1 MSLRTTTHI
10 SSISTYYQNIIHYFS
25 HTQHTQYI
33 SLLWKKKSCFM
44 IGYYFIFINFHR
56 SSRSVDPYSYLLIPK
71 CSALLWLRE
80 CTQLEWFHS
89 MLITRSMLTNT
100 KISLESKTKT
110 NKMIKKPTNIT
121 LYFLSIRTKLL
132 FANFLES
139 AKENY
144 AMIYIVNSALHS
156 LFLSFHLHH
165 EESLQN

>member
-1 MSLRTTTHI
+1 
-10 SSISTYYQNIIHYFS
+10 
-25 HTQHTQYI
+25 
-33 SLLWKKKSCFM
+33 
-44 IGYYFIFINFHR
+44 
-56 SSRSVDPYSYLLIPK
+56 
-71 CSALLWLRE
+71 
-80 CTQLEWFHS
+80 
-89 MLITRSMLTNT
+89 MLTYT

>member
-25 HTQHTQYI
+25 RTQHTQYI
-33 SLLWKKKSCFM
+33 SFLWKKKSCFM

-71 CSALLWLRE
+71 RSALVL
-80 CTQLEWFHS
+80 TQLEWFHS
-89 MLITRSMLTNT
+89 MLITRSMLTYT

-121 LYFLSIRTKLL
+121 LYFLSIRMKLL
-132 FANFLES
+132 FVNFLES